1 MFRENKQHL
10 QHYLISNVNGLPEKH
25 CKHLDN
31 SWARV
36 FYLEFFC
43 RLKEEPFSMQ
53 ARYAIGF
60 QHQDRQESILV
71 DSNIRQM
78 GSLQLLV
85 EALPNL
91 KERTKLDTLHTGGGH
106 GSPQADEV
114 FTEHQVTQVQT
125 VISIKRLVGELTLYE
140 TCFGC

>member
-60 QHQDRQESILV
+60 QQSRPARKYIGGQQYS
-71 DSNIRQM
+71 
-78 GSLQLLV
+78 
-85 EALPNL
+85 PN
-91 KERTKLDTLHTGGGH
+91 G
-106 GSPQADEV
+106 
-114 FTEHQVTQVQT
+114 
-125 VISIKRLVGELTLYE
+125 
-140 TCFGC
+140 